1 MYKQNLHTHTRYCD
15 GANSP
20 EEMLEAA
27 IAQGFDSIGFSGH
40 AYVPFSSVYCMSKE
54 GTAAYIDHITR
65 LKKEYEGK
73 IKVFLGTEC
82 DIYSQIQPELY
93 DYIIGSVHYVP
104 VGDNCLGFDYNAA
117 TVRRLID
124 QWFDGDGM
132 AYAKRYFETL
142 ATMPQ
147 HGKFDIIGHAD
158 ILCKH
163 AEKETFFNRESADY
177 RRWACE
183 ALDALE
189 GQVPYFEVNSGAI
202 ARGYRTTPYPD
213 PFLLDELRKRGFGAV
228 ITSDCHQCE
237 NLSCNYPESRKLL
250 WDHGFREIY
259 ILTED
264 GFRPQAL

>member
-1 MYKQNLHTHTRYCD
+1 MV
-15 GANSP
+15 
-20 EEMLEAA
+20 EAA
-27 IAQGFDSIGFSGH
+27 ILQGFDSIGFSGH
-40 AYVPFSSVYCMSKE
+40 AYVPFSSVYCMDKRKTE
-54 GTAAYIDHITR
+54 AYIEHITK
-65 LKKEYEGK
+65 LKQAYKGK
-73 IKVFLGTEC
+73 LSIFLGTES
-82 DIYSQIQPELY
+82 DIYSQIQPERY
-93 DYIIGSVHYVP
+93 DYIIGSVHYLP
-104 VGDNCLGFDYNAA
+104 VGDNCLGFDYDAA
-117 TVRRLID
+117 TVRRIID

-163 AEKETFFNRESADY
+163 AETEVFFDRCSDEY

-183 ALDALE
+183 ALDALV
-189 GQVPYFEVNSGAI
+189 GAVPYFEVNSGAI

-213 PFLLDELRKRGFGAV
+213 PFLLDEFKKRGFGAV
-228 ITSDCHQCE
+228 ITSDCHQCK
-237 NLSCNYPESRKLL
+237 NLSCNYEASQKLL

-264 GFRPQAL
+264 GFRPETL